1 MATARAVAA
10 LIGAL
15 AAGGVRDA
23 CLAPG
28 SRSAPLAIALERHPA
43 IRVWPH
49 LDERSAAFFGL
60 GLARATRAPVVLLA
74 TSGTAAANFLPAVVE
89 ARQARVPLVVIT
101 ADRPPELRDAG
112 APQTID
118 QQGLYGTYVKWT
130 HELAIV
136 DDDAEGEGYV
146 RSVALRAIAD
156 ATSAPAGPVHLN
168 VPLREPLVP
177 DPDTLPPVRVFGEV
191 RLRAAPRPPDEDAV
205 AALAADCAHAE
216 RGLIV
221 CGPQDDPRLP
231 ATLVRLARITGFPVI
246 ADPLSL
252 ARFGPHDRSLV
263 IDRYDALLRAE
274 AIASAFAPDIVL
286 RIGDTPTS
294 KPLLDY
300 LARHARAR
308 QVLIPGDARWNDPTF
323 VARDLVSGDLRLS
336 CDALAAAL
344 GARSGV
350 ASEWSE
356 RWRDADRRA
365 GDALDAWLDGL
376 DEPFEGRAIAQLAAR
391 IPDGAT
397 LVAGNSMPVR
407 DLDAF
412 ARGSA
417 RALRVLGNRGAS
429 GIDGVLSTA
438 LGISAGSAGPVA
450 LAIGDV
456 SFVHDLGGLVAARAH
471 GLRATIL
478 LVNNDGGGIFSFLP
492 VARHRA
498 QFERLF
504 STPHGL
510 DLSHVRDLFGVGFAR
525 ARDAHEL
532 PELLD
537 AAFAADGVS
546 IVEVRTERERNVAL
560 HRAAWEAVARAAESV
575 LA

>member
-1 MATARAVAA
+1 MTRPPRSRSCGARRISGSTSSSRVRRAPRSRAVATRSGRADPRVSWPSRRSGTSRPRCAAPRGQASSSSIVRRRARLDRRARRWRARRGASRRARESARGLALRGMRDRRGLRSGRGARRVRREAGPDARCARCAVRSDPVATARAVAA

-308 QVLIPGDARWNDPTF
+308 
-323 VARDLVSGDLRLS
+323 
-336 CDALAAAL
+336 
-344 GARSGV
+344 
-350 ASEWSE
+350 
-356 RWRDADRRA
+356 
-365 GDALDAWLDGL
+365 
-376 DEPFEGRAIAQLAAR
+376 
-391 IPDGAT
+391 
-397 LVAGNSMPVR
+397 
-407 DLDAF
+407 
-412 ARGSA
+412 
-417 RALRVLGNRGAS
+417 
-429 GIDGVLSTA
+429 
-438 LGISAGSAGPVA
+438 
-450 LAIGDV
+450 
-456 SFVHDLGGLVAARAH
+456 
-471 GLRATIL
+471 
-478 LVNNDGGGIFSFLP
+478 
-492 VARHRA
+492 
-498 QFERLF
+498 
-504 STPHGL
+504 
-510 DLSHVRDLFGVGFAR
+510 
-525 ARDAHEL
+525 
-532 PELLD
+532 
-537 AAFAADGVS
+537 
-546 IVEVRTERERNVAL
+546 
-560 HRAAWEAVARAAESV
+560 
-575 LA
+575 